1 MPKTIIISIHPEYAE
16 KILTGEK
23 TYELRTRLP
32 HDKPER
38 IIIYATAPVS
48 AVVGTAEIADMFD
61 LPLTELW
68 KRVRKSACVTLDDF
82 HAYFRRSDTGKAFV
96 VRNPVRFPSPIP
108 IANYGLKKAPQSWQY
123 LATV

>member
-32 HDKPER
+32 HYKPER
-38 IIIYATAPVS
+38 MIIYATAPVS
-48 AVVGTAEIADMFD
+48 EVVGTAEIADMLD

-68 KRVRKSACVTLDDF
+68 KRVRKSACVTLSDF
-82 HAYFRRSDTGKAFV
+82 HAYFRHSDNGKAFV
-96 VRNPVRFPSPIP
+96 LRNPVRFPSPIP
-108 IANYGLKKAPQSWQY
+108 ITSYGLKRAPQSWQY
-123 LATV
+123 LSTV